1 MKQIFLGIA
10 LLFSTLYAATKEEPD
25 VKKISE
31 AMGFLIAKN
40 LEDLGLKLDVDLVMK
55 GLKEA
60 QAGKASPLSEEEC
73 IAAIG
78 KIQENYLK
86 ETGEK
91 NLTQANQF
99 LADNAKRSGIQQ
111 LEQGKLQY
119 KVEENGNGAIV
130 EAHNSPLI
138 TYTGKYLDGTVFGMS
153 EEAEVVSLDS
163 TIEGFSKGL
172 VGMKEGEK
180 RTLFI
185 HPDLGYQ
192 STGMLLPNSLLI
204 FEVKVLKADGSS
216 NQTPALKE
224 LSKELSPETDQVK
237 R

>member
-1 MKQIFLGIA
+1 MKHFIIGIA
-10 LLFSTLYAATKEEPD
+10 LLFATVGNTAEKEELD
-25 VKKISE
+25 VKKVSE

-55 GLKEA
+55 GLTDAK
-60 QAGKASPLSEEEC
+60 QGKTSPLTEEEC

-78 KIQENYLK
+78 KIQENHLK

-91 NLTQANQF
+91 NLAKANQF
-99 LADNAKRSGIQQ
+99 LSDNAKKKGIHQ
-111 LEQGKLQY
+111 LEDGKLQY
-119 KVEENGNGAIV
+119 KIEEEGKGAAIT
-130 EAHNSPLI
+130 ASHCPLI

-153 EEAEVVSLDS
+153 EEAEVVALDS

-172 VGMKEGEK
+172 IGMKEGET
-180 RTLFI
+180 RTLYI

-192 STGMLLPNSLLI
+192 NTGMLLPNSLLI
-204 FEVKVLKADGSS
+204 FEVKVLKAEGSQ
-216 NQTPALKE
+216 NAALKE
-224 LSKELSPETDQVK
+224 IAKDPSENVK

>member
-1 MKQIFLGIA
+1 MKKCLLGICLFCLA
-10 LLFSTLYAATKEEPD
+10 LNAAEKEEPD

-60 QAGKASPLSEEEC
+60 KQGKASPLTEEEC
-73 IAAIG
+73 IAAIS

-91 NLTQANQF
+91 NLSKANQF
-99 LADNAKRSGIQQ
+99 IAENAKKPGVHQ
-111 LEQGKLQY
+111 LEHGKLQY
-119 KVEENGNGAIV
+119 KIEEEGKGVAI
-130 EAHNSPLI
+130 EAHHTPLI

-153 EEAEVVSLDS
+153 EEAEVISLDS

-172 VGMKEGEK
+172 LGMKEGEK
-180 RTLFI
+180 RTLYI

-192 STGMLLPNSLLI
+192 NTGMLLPNSLLI
-204 FEVKVLKADGSS
+204 FEVKVLKADGAH
-216 NQTPALKE
+216 NAAMKE
-224 LSKELSPETDQVK
+224 ISKDASENVK

>member
-1 MKQIFLGIA
+1 MKFIIGIA
-10 LLFSTLYAATKEEPD
+10 FLLTAVGNAADKEELD
-25 VKKISE
+25 VKKVSE

-55 GLKEA
+55 GLTDAK
-60 QAGKASPLSEEEC
+60 QGKTSPLTEEEC

-78 KIQENYLK
+78 KIQENHLR

-91 NLTQANQF
+91 NLAKANQF
-99 LADNAKRSGIQQ
+99 LSDNAKKTGIKE
-111 LEQGKLQY
+111 LEQGKLQF
-119 KVEENGNGAIV
+119 KIEEEGKGIAV
-130 EAHNSPLI
+130 AAHHTPLI

-153 EEAEVVSLDS
+153 EEAEVISLDS

-172 VGMKEGEK
+172 IGMKEGET

-192 STGMLLPNSLLI
+192 NTGMLLPNSLLI

-216 NQTPALKE
+216 HNAALKE
-224 LSKELSPETDQVK
+224 IAKDPSENVK